1 MTINNFLIT
10 GDTHGRTIERLDY
23 IRENM
28 PEYIPEETAVIILG
42 DAAFNFRL
50 NDKDNDMKSRCNS
63 SGYLIYCVRGNHEQ
77 RPELIDTM
85 TKVFDVIVGGYIY
98 YEPQFPYIRYF
109 IDGDI
114 YNLGGKY
121 KTLVIG
127 GAYSVDKDYRI
138 TNGMTWF
145 DKEMLDEEERKS
157 ILNKVAGENV
167 DFVFT
172 HTCPYS
178 WEPRDLFL
186 PMIDQKSVDK
196 SMENWL
202 DTVNIMVG
210 WNIWC
215 FGHFHAD
222 RIEQPFVEQYYYDV
236 ENLDDV
242 YNYWIQDFDKE
253 RPMRLRIKSPNYIE
267 EDDFYNCFVDYRDV
281 VNEKEKK

>member
-10 GDTHGRTIERLDY
+10 GDTHGRTIERLNY
-23 IRENM
+23 IRKNM

-50 NDKDNDMKSRCNS
+50 NAKDKEMKKLCNDT
-63 SGYLIYCVRGNHEQ
+63 GYIIYCVRGNHEQ
-77 RPELIDTM
+77 RPELIDTI
-85 TKVFDVIVGGYIY
+85 TKIYDVNVGNYVY
-98 YEPQFPYIRYF
+98 YEPDFPFIRYF
-109 IDGDI
+109 CDGYI

-127 GAYSVDKDYRI
+127 GAYSVDKNYRLA
-138 TNGMTWF
+138 NGMTWF
-145 DKEMLDEEERKS
+145 DKEMLDEKERKD
-157 ILNKVAGENV
+157 ILNQVAGENV
-167 DFVFT
+167 DFIFT

-178 WEPRDLFL
+178 WEPHDLFL

-196 SMENWL
+196 SMEKWL
-202 DTVNIMVG
+202 DIVNIMVN
-210 WNIWC
+210 WNIYC

-222 RIEQPFVEQYYYDV
+222 RIERPFVEQYYYDV

-242 YNYWIQDFDKE
+242 YNYWIQDFGKE

-267 EDDFYNCFVDYRDV
+267 QEKCYDWFTDYRDIDSLD
-281 VNEKEKK
+281 